1 MMSSSRSLKDICLSE
16 VVMEAILQLHN
27 LNKSYASFPAL
38 KNVDLELEP
47 GRIMGILGPNGS
59 GKTTLIKIVA
69 GLLQPSGGEVLVCG
83 MAPGVQTKALVS
95 YLPDVYH
102 LPDWMAIRGL
112 IQYFNSFYEDFDLDL
127 AFTLLE
133 RLGIDQ
139 KRKVTALSK
148 GTREKLQ
155 LSLALAREARLY
167 LMDELLEGIDPVAR
181 MVTIDTILENYNTEG
196 ALLISTHLI
205 TNVEKLLDEV
215 VFLKDGEVVLS
226 GSTEDL
232 RVEKKSSIEG
242 IYKEIFS

>member
-1 MMSSSRSLKDICLSE
+1 
-16 VVMEAILQLHN
+16 MEAILQLHN
-27 LNKSYASFPAL
+27 LNKSYASLQAL
-38 KNVDLELEP
+38 KNVHLELEP

-95 YLPDVYH
+95 YLPDVNH
-102 LPDWMAIRGL
+102 LPNWMTIPGI
-112 IQYFNSFYEDFDLDL
+112 IQYFSTFYEDFDPDR
-127 AFTLLE
+127 AFALLE
-133 RLGIDQ
+133 RLGIDP
-139 KRKVTALSK
+139 KRKVNALSK

-155 LSLALAREARLY
+155 LSLALARKARLY

-181 MVTIDTILENYNTEG
+181 MVAIDTILENYNTEG
-196 ALLISTHLI
+196 SLLISTHLI
-205 TNVEKLLDEV
+205 TDVEKLLDEV
-215 VFLKDGEVVLS
+215 VFLKEGVIILS

-232 RVEKKSSIEG
+232 RVEKKKSIEG

>member
-1 MMSSSRSLKDICLSE
+1 
-16 VVMEAILQLHN
+16 MEAILQLRN

-69 GLLQPSGGEVLVCG
+69 GLLQPSGGEVMVCG
-83 MAPGVQTKALVS
+83 MAPGAQTKALVS
-95 YLPDVYH
+95 YLPDVNH
-102 LPDWMAIRGL
+102 LPNWMTIQGI
-112 IQYFNSFYEDFDLDL
+112 IQYFNAFYEDFDPER
-127 AFTLLE
+127 AFALLE

-139 KRKVTALSK
+139 SRKVTALSK

-155 LSLALAREARLY
+155 LSLTLARKARLY

-196 ALLISTHLI
+196 SVIISTHLI
-205 TNVEKLLDEV
+205 TEVEKLLDEV
-215 VFLKDGEVVLS
+215 VFLKDGEIVLS
-226 GSTEDL
+226 GSTEAL
-232 RVEKKSSIEG
+232 RVEKKRSIEG

>member
-1 MMSSSRSLKDICLSE
+1 
-16 VVMEAILQLHN
+16 MEANLTLHN
-27 LNKSYASFPAL
+27 LNKSYGSFPAL
-38 KNVDLELEP
+38 KHVNLELAP

-69 GLLQPSGGEVLVCG
+69 GLLQPSGGEVKVCG
-83 MAPGVQTKALVS
+83 MAPGAQTKALVS
-95 YLPDVYH
+95 YLPDVNH
-102 LPDWMAIRGL
+102 LPNWMTIQG
-112 IQYFNSFYEDFDLDL
+112 IVQYFKTFYADFDPDL

-139 KRKVTALSK
+139 KRRVTALSK

-155 LSLALAREARLY
+155 LAMVLARKARLY

-181 MVTIDTILENYNTEG
+181 MVAIDTILDNYNPEG
-196 ALLISTHLI
+196 SLIISTHLI
-205 TNVEKLLDEV
+205 TDVEKLLDEV
-215 VFLKDGEVVLS
+215 VFLKEGEIILS

-232 RVEKKSSIEG
+232 RMEKQRSIEG